1 VSAKVPNP
9 IVRAQVAVTFR
20 AGPALHPDYVY
31 WAQSWERIRDAEI
44 GEIEIKRKREVY
56 LKKLKGHDVQQY
68 EAYLD
73 RAVYFNMTAKTLS
86 ALYGT
91 VFKRN
96 PKITGFTPALKAA
109 AVNITK
115 DKMSLHL
122 LSKTAVKETLAV
134 GRYGLLVDAT
144 ESGVGDPYIACYTA
158 ENILDWNVTEINGR
172 FELSRVVLRELFY
185 DREAD
190 GALAFSFRA
199 RYRVLTL
206 TLDEQTGTYIYEQLV
221 FVDREATGMPAIDAP
236 ADFTIVPT
244 VRGETLNYIP
254 FQIIGPFTNT
264 MDIEKPPMLDI
275 VALNLSHYKSYAQLE
290 QGRYYT
296 GNPIYWAKTSGEGPS
311 EYYVGPDVVWELGVD
326 DDAGIIEF
334 QGNGLKFLENALL
347 GKEQQIA
354 AIGGRMMPGTSRA
367 AAESDNSLKLKEQ
380 NEQTLL
386 LNIADTVDE
395 AFTQVLRWWADWL
408 NTSPSVTKGITF
420 ELNRDFLLSK
430 IGAREFRAIH
440 QMYADGVIPVA
451 VFYAYM
457 HKAEVIPEW
466 MDEDEFTKHLDDVKQ
481 FPHMVDVLAQMKNF
495 PDADAFHEFTRVQKT
510 MMEAVVKPG
519 EPGGTV
525 TPPEARVAQK
535 PTPPK

>member
-1 VSAKVPNP
+1 MSAKVPNP

-20 AGPALHPDYVY
+20 VGPALHPDYVY
-31 WAQSWERIRDAEI
+31 WAQHWEKIRDAEI

-56 LKKLKGHDVQQY
+56 LKKQKGHDNEQY
-68 EAYLD
+68 NAYLD
-73 RAVYFNMTAKTLS
+73 RAVFFNMTSKTLS

-96 PKITGFTPALKAA
+96 PKITGFSPALKELAK
-109 AVNITK
+109 NITK

-122 LSKTAVKETLAV
+122 LSKTAVKETLAM

-144 ESGVGDPYIACYTA
+144 DTGEGDPFIACYTA
-158 ENILDWNVTEINGR
+158 ENILDWNVTEIRGR
-172 FELSRVVLRELFY
+172 FELARVVLRELFY
-185 DREAD
+185 DRSPD
-190 GALAFSFRA
+190 GGVAFSYKA

-206 TLDEQTGTYIYEQLV
+206 TLDEETNTYVYEQLI
-221 FVDREATGMPAIDAP
+221 FVDREATGMPSIDAAP
-236 ADFTIVPT
+236 DFTVIPT
-244 VRGETLNYIP
+244 VRGEPLDYIP

-264 MDIEKPPMLDI
+264 MDIEKPPILDI
-275 VALNLSHYKSYAQLE
+275 VLLNLSHYKSYAQLE

-311 EYYVGPDVVWELGVD
+311 DYYVGPDIVWELGTD

-334 QGNGLKFLENALL
+334 QGNGLKFLESALE

-386 LNIADTVDE
+386 LNIADTIDE
-395 AFTQVLRWWADWL
+395 ALTTTLRWWADWS
-408 NTSPSVTKGITF
+408 NASPDVVNNISF

-440 QMYADGVIPVA
+440 QMYADGVIPVT
-451 VFYAYM
+451 VFYSYM

-466 MDEDEFTKHLDDVKQ
+466 MDEAEFTSLLEDTKQ

-510 MMEAVVKPG
+510 MMEAAPKPG
-519 EPGGTV
+519 EPGGV
-525 TPPEARVAQK
+525 AMPQQARAARGAA
-535 PTPPK
+535 

>member
-9 IVRAQVAVTFR
+9 ITRSQVAVTFR
-20 AGPALHPDYVY
+20 VGPALHPDYVY
-31 WAQSWERIRDAEI
+31 WAQSWEKIRDAEL
-44 GEIEIKRKREVY
+44 GEVEIKRKREFY
-56 LKKLKGHDVQQY
+56 LKKQEGHDNNQY
-68 EAYLD
+68 NAYLD
-73 RAVYFNMTAKTLS
+73 RAVFFNMTAKTLS

-96 PKITGFTPALKAA
+96 PKVTGFTPSLKLSSN
-109 AVNITK
+109 NITK
-115 DKMSLHL
+115 EKMSLHL

-134 GRYGLLVDAT
+134 GRFGMLVDAT
-144 ESGVGDPYIACYTA
+144 SSGRGEPFIACYTA
-158 ENILDWNVTEINGR
+158 ENILDWDVTDIDGR
-172 FELSRVVLRELFY
+172 FEISRVVLRELFY
-185 DREAD
+185 DRPPD
-190 GALAFSFRA
+190 GAVAFSYKA
-199 RYRVLTL
+199 QYRVLTL
-206 TLDEQTGTYIYEQLV
+206 TLDEETGVYVYEQLL
-221 FVDREATGMPAIDAP
+221 FFDRESTGMPSIDAP
-236 ADFTIVPT
+236 PDEVIVPT
-244 VRGETLNYIP
+244 VRGRTLDHIP

-264 MDIEKPPMLDI
+264 MDIEKSPILDI

-311 EYYVGPDVVWELGVD
+311 DYYVGPDVVWELGIE

-334 QGNGLKFLENALL
+334 QGNGLKFLESALD

-395 AFTQVLRWWADWL
+395 AFTQSLRWWADWS
-408 NTSPSVTKGITF
+408 NASPSVVAEITF

-440 QMYADGVIPVA
+440 QMYSDGVLPVS
-451 VFYAYM
+451 VFYSYM

-466 MDEDEFTKHLDDVKQ
+466 MDIDEFKGHLEDTEE

-495 PDADAFHEFTRVQKT
+495 PDAEAFHEFTRVQKT
-510 MMEAVVKPG
+510 VMEAAAQAR
-519 EPGGTV
+519 EPGAIV
-525 TPPEARVAQK
+525 APRVAPPPPPPEEEA
-535 PTPPK
+535 